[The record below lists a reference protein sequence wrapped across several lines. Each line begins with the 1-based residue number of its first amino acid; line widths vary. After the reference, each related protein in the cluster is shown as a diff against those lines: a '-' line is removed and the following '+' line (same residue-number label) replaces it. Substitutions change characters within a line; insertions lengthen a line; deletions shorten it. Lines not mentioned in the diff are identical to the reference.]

1 MLTEISNLRGHHVF
15 SELPRS
21 QVPRGARI
29 VDTTWTF
36 KSKSDQQGRLDRAKA
51 RIVARGFRQ
60 QAGIDH
66 SGDVYSPVTSI
77 VVWRAVVAEAARRH
91 MRCLIVDIKSAYL
104 MTPLTGAVYV
114 TPPPGYSDLMENG
127 KPGALQ
133 KAGHTVNPN
142 KYQGGLKGY
151 QGDQQVIWRLHRF
164 LYGLALSGRAF
175 NAQFTRHLLEMGMKQ
190 SESEPC
196 LFTYRGSNQELI
208 FLFRYS
214 TFHTPNYIP
223 EFSIEWQ
230 NEQKIGLNHFFKRQL
245 LFPLGL

>member
-1 MLTEISNLRGHHVF
+1 MAEQFRTAEESPAPLARDVIAPKTYRGAMESSFRELWTEAMLTEISNLRDHHVF

-114 TPPPGYSDLMENG
+114 TPPPGYSE
-127 KPGALQ
+127 
-133 KAGHTVNPN
+133 
-142 KYQGGLKGY
+142 
-151 QGDQQVIWRLHRF
+151 
-164 LYGLALSGRAF
+164 
-175 NAQFTRHLLEMGMKQ
+175 
-190 SESEPC
+190 
-196 LFTYRGSNQELI
+196 
-208 FLFRYS
+208 
-214 TFHTPNYIP
+214 
-223 EFSIEWQ
+223 
-230 NEQKIGLNHFFKRQL
+230 
-245 LFPLGL
+245 